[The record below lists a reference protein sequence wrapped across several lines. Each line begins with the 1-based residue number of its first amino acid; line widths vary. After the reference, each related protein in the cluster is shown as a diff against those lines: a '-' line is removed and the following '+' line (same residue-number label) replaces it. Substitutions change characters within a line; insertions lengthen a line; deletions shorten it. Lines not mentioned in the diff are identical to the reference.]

1 MSTVGWKVCHFVE
14 TSPVK
19 LKAAHAQCCRGAA
32 LFCAPRSRGRPR
44 PVGFFPLLSVS
55 KSPPSLPLSIPLIFL
70 PATRHPQD
78 LESEKGENVEPAA
91 FEPEASEQRRE
102 TRSRESVCHEP
113 RSRCPKPKCAAQ
125 QPCCCRTFLFIL
137 CFPSS
142 LKPSKG
148 GVEGGGV

>member
-44 PVGFFPLLSVS
+44 PVGSFPLLSVS

-78 LESEKGENVEPAA
+78 LESEKGENVEPSA

-113 RSRCPKPKCAAQ
+113 LPKTKVCSSTAVLLPH
-125 QPCCCRTFLFIL
+125 
-137 CFPSS
+137 FPVHFMFP
-142 LKPSKG
+142 LVIKAIQGRRGGRG
-148 GVEGGGV
+148 GV